1 MARLFGTDGIRGVA
15 NITPMSPEDVMAL
28 GRAAVAVLAPA
39 TLESKPCFVIGRDTR
54 LSSPMLEAALL
65 AGFCSAGA
73 DIVCLG
79 VLPSAA
85 VAYLT
90 QRLGATAGAMIS
102 ASHNVYADNG
112 VKFFASTGAKLDDH
126 LEEAIEARLLVSDT
140 VRCPITGGAVGGPRP
155 WADPQ
160 QQYLEFLKS
169 TVQHNTLAPLRI
181 GLDCANG
188 AASAV
193 APLLF
198 TQLGAEVYVWH
209 AMPDG
214 RNINHQCGAL
224 YPEFLQQHVVRLGL
238 DVGFAFD
245 GDADR
250 LIAIDRTGHILDGD
264 YILAICAQDLYTSTE
279 DTPRVVASTVMA
291 NAGLE
296 RALRHQ
302 GIRLFKTPVGDK
314 HVLQGMRQQGAILG
328 GEPSGHVIFLKHL
341 PTGDGL
347 LTAIQILNIML
358 TQRLPLAE
366 LAEVLH
372 KFPQVLMNV
381 PMRERRDPLDFP
393 AVQQAV
399 EQASSAL
406 GDDGRVV
413 VRLSGTEHVARVMV
427 EGPEHMMVTAL
438 AQRIVNAI
446 THELGLP

>member
-1 MARLFGTDGIRGVA
+1 
-15 NITPMSPEDVMAL
+15 MSPAEVMAL
-28 GRAAVAVLAPA
+28 GCAAVEVLAPA
-39 TLESKPCFVIGRDTR
+39 NLEGKPCVVIGRDTR

-65 AGFCSAGA
+65 AGLCSAGA
-73 DIVCLG
+73 DVVLLG
-79 VLPSAA
+79 VIPSAG
-85 VAYLT
+85 VAHLS
-90 QRLGATAGAMIS
+90 QRLGAIAGAMVS
-102 ASHNVYADNG
+102 ASHNAYGDNG
-112 VKFFASTGAKLDDH
+112 IKFFAPTGAKLDDR

-140 VRCPITGGAVGGPRP
+140 VRHPITGKAVGGPRLY
-155 WADPQ
+155 ADPQ
-160 QQYLEFLKS
+160 RQYLEFLKS
-169 TVQHNTLAPLRI
+169 TLQHNTLAPLRI

-188 AASAV
+188 AASTV
-193 APLLF
+193 APTLF
-198 TQLGAEVYVWH
+198 TQLGAEVHVWH

-214 RNINHQCGAL
+214 CNINHQCGAL
-224 YPEFLQQHVVRLGL
+224 YPEFLQQHVVRQGL

-250 LIAIDRTGHILDGD
+250 LIAIDRTGRILDGD
-264 YILAICAQDLYTSTE
+264 YILAICAQDLCTSME
-279 DTPRVVASTVMA
+279 DTPRVVVSTVMA
-291 NAGLE
+291 NVGLE

-302 GIRLFKTPVGDK
+302 GIRLFKAPVGDK
-314 HVLQGMRQQGAILG
+314 YVLQGMRQQGAILG

-347 LTAIQILNIML
+347 LTAIQLLNVML
-358 TQRLPLAE
+358 IQRMPLAE
-366 LAEVLH
+366 LAQVLH

-381 PMRERRDPLDFP
+381 PIHERRDPLDFP

-427 EGPEHMMVTAL
+427 EGPEHIMVAAL
-438 AQRIVNAI
+438 AQRIVDAI